1 MGRYIYRPT
10 ATEYAI
16 TASAWGVFI
25 AGAFGL
31 VFGVLHIILPFLL
44 IKSFL
49 KSDSQVLKLI
59 VFFCF
64 VVVAIG
70 ETIRAL
76 Q

>member
-1 MGRYIYRPT
+1 MWRYRYRPT
-10 ATEYAI
+10 TTEYAI
-16 TASAWGVFI
+16 AASSWGVLM

-31 VFGVLHIILPFLL
+31 IFGLLHIILPLIL

-64 VVVAIG
+64 LVVAIG
-70 ETIRAL
+70 EIIRAL